1 MAGKQN
7 VRAEIEEQ
15 RCLIE
20 QQQVEILRQ
29 RHQLEMQ
36 RRHVAHLEA
45 ELESVKIIFQRSGL
59 AIQPATNLPATERQR
74 PPRRP
79 SVWPRN
85 GVIAII

>member
-1 MAGKQN
+1 MAGKQT

-59 AIQPATNLPATERQR
+59 AIQPATN
-74 PPRRP
+74 PP
-79 SVWPRN
+79 SN
-85 GVIAII
+85 GNGNGHRAVPPIGRETGSLR

>member
-1 MAGKQN
+1 MAGKHS

-36 RRHVAHLEA
+36 RRRVAHLEA
-45 ELESVKIIFQRSGL
+45 EIESVRITFQRSGL
-59 AIQPATNLPATERQR
+59 TIQPATPPPDNGNGHRAPLPPAAK
-74 PPRRP
+74 
-79 SVWPRN
+79 
-85 GVIAII
+85 GVRTTI

>member
-1 MAGKQN
+1 MAGKQT

-20 QQQVEILRQ
+20 QQQVEILRH

-45 ELESVKIIFQRSGL
+45 ELESVKMMFQRSGP
-59 AIQPATNLPATERQR
+59 AIQPATN
-74 PPRRP
+74 PP
-79 SVWPRN
+79 SN
-85 GVIAII
+85 GNGNGHHAVAPFGGETGPLR

>member
-1 MAGKQN
+1 MAGKHT

-45 ELESVKIIFQRSGL
+45 ELESVKITFQRSGL
-59 AIQPATNLPATERQR
+59 TIEPATTPPGNGNGHRAPLPPAA
-74 PPRRP
+74 
-79 SVWPRN
+79 N
-85 GVIAII
+85 GVRTTI

>member
-1 MAGKQN
+1 MAGKHT

-45 ELESVKIIFQRSGL
+45 ELESVRITFQQSGL
-59 AIQPATNLPATERQR
+59 TIQPATTLPG
-74 PPRRP
+74 
-79 SVWPRN
+79 N
-85 GVIAII
+85 GNGHHGSRLSAPIGVRTTI